1 MSFRAR
7 IERIDADY
15 FIPRPADEP
24 DLDSFHAF
32 TRFMQD
38 LTAGGSLV
46 FSSSVAGYLFFRS
59 GQILNLDLK
68 WMTFILLGA
77 FFVGMVGVFESISLA
92 YPYYSINQRLTHG
105 SARWASIAD
114 LKAKG
119 LAHRSSDPLPY
130 GAVRIGRLS
139 SALSPRSYDLILGLK
154 QLLTH
159 TGIFGPSDSGK
170 SATFYM
176 NMLRDWSQYGSALV
190 MDVKGELYAHTA
202 RYYDHV
208 HRFDLENPALSD
220 LWNPLPRCLQNGEL
234 AHSIAS
240 IIVGYEP
247 ENMKV
252 NDSTHYWISGETA
265 LMKALCLHLP
275 TIAVNPTL
283 PMIKEYLSRYD
294 LKKLGDEMRG
304 SADEEAQIEWGNF
317 TKVDAEKTQ
326 GGVITGLNNKLAPL
340 RSPNAMRILKSASDQ
355 ELARGVREINLAD
368 LRKPRTAIYIVMS
381 ESQASEYRILL
392 ELLFGLAAIEMQAST
407 QKDATPVLMALDEAG
422 NISPPKLQ
430 DKLKIGRYRNTPYLL
445 GFQDV
450 SQIKSR
456 FQEHG
461 GKAVLAGMKNQIFLP
476 GIDPE
481 TGAYASSMLGATTVL
496 SRTEVDA
503 PGTKNDAERVS
514 ESRRDLRQAPELRR
528 MVKYRQG
535 IAIIDTADPI
545 LFRFLPRGDNGDV
558 ARASQRPLESPQTLA
573 QAVRAMLEVK
583 EAEKQRA
590 EAARPALEPDAG
602 SAFPEVLT
610 ARHSHEPESSN
621 GNHRMEPT
629 VVRQQVRRSD
639 IERDIEQSLER
650 EVTRDTASSAV
661 RDGARDVVR
670 NLAQDELPF
679 EPLTEED

>member
-7 IERIDADY
+7 VERIDADY

-24 DLDSFHAF
+24 DLDAFHAA
-32 TRFMQD
+32 TRFLKDVSRSGTLMC
-38 LTAGGSLV
+38 
-46 FSSSVAGYLFFRS
+46 SSAIAGYLLFRS
-59 GQILNLDLK
+59 GQILNLEFK
-68 WMTFILLGA
+68 WMTFVVMGA
-77 FFVGMVGVFESISLA
+77 VFVGLVGVFESISLA

-114 LKAKG
+114 LKARG
-119 LAHRSSDPLPY
+119 LAHRSGEPLPR

-139 SALSPRSYDLILGLK
+139 SPLAPRQFDLILGLD
-154 QLLTH
+154 QLLVH
-159 TGIFGPSDSGK
+159 TGLFGPSNSGK

-176 NMLRDWSQYGSALV
+176 NILRDWAQSGSVLV
-190 MDVKGELYAHTA
+190 MDIKGELYAHTA

-208 HRFDLENPALSD
+208 YRIDLENPDLSD
-220 LWNPLPRCLQNGEL
+220 LWNPLPRCLGNGEL

-240 IIVGYEP
+240 IVVGYEP

-283 PMIKEYLSRYD
+283 PMIKEYLSLND
-294 LKKLGDEMRG
+294 LKKLGEDMRK
-304 SADEEAQIEWGNF
+304 SDDREARIEWGNF

-340 RSPNAMRILKSASDQ
+340 RSPNAMRILKSASVQ

-407 QKDATPVLMALDEAG
+407 RKNATPVLMALDEAG
-422 NISPPKLQ
+422 NVAPPKLQ
-430 DKLKIGRYRNTPYLL
+430 DKLKIGRFRNTPYLL

-450 SQIKSR
+450 PQIKKK

-503 PGTKNDAERVS
+503 TGTKNEAERVS
-514 ESRRDLRQAPELRR
+514 ESRRDLKQAPELRR

-545 LFRFLPRGDNGDV
+545 LFRFLPRGDVGDV
-558 ARASQRPLESPQTLA
+558 AVPP
-573 QAVRAMLEVK
+573 
-583 EAEKQRA
+583 
-590 EAARPALEPDAG
+590 AREIACP
-602 SAFPEVLT
+602 
-610 ARHSHEPESSN
+610 
-621 GNHRMEPT
+621 
-629 VVRQQVRRSD
+629 
-639 IERDIEQSLER
+639 
-650 EVTRDTASSAV
+650 
-661 RDGARDVVR
+661 
-670 NLAQDELPF
+670 
-679 EPLTEED
+679 EPLADAVAAMEGIKDAAVLNQATEFWRLLQ